1 MTEARMTE
9 ALKVGHRKP
18 RLGSRELYEGS
29 QARPRPEYKDHVW
42 NCAFVDAQTSDGE
55 PFQMF
60 TILDGYTLECL
71 AMVAERRVSLEDIIG
86 RLFDLFVLREVP
98 KHIVLSGDSES
109 VAAAVGDWLSRL
121 PVETIVAEPGSRWE
135 EDHAGSFGRRLRDE
149 LISSENFTTLPE
161 AKTTAGN
168 WRRQYNETR
177 PQHSPLED
185 QPQAPLVSD
194 AASSLDDKSS
204 VLQTMQLT
212 ADPAGLT
219 QPGGKLLVTDQRQ
232 DDWKTKVPK
241 WVVKMTK
248 VAEYVGIALVI
259 VLMTAVVLALL
270 APRYGWRADTVLS
283 GSMEPALPVG
293 CVEVTRPV
301 RLDTIEA
308 GDIITFRSPTNG
320 KLMSHRVVAVE
331 EGDSYQF
338 RTRGDANEDTD
349 PYLIPA
355 QNVVGRVCFKLSH
368 VGYVVEYLKTPIGF
382 ILLGLCGMV
391 LILAE
396 MSTILEVHWKEPAQA
411 DTETR

>member
-1 MTEARMTE
+1 MTE
-9 ALKVGHRKP
+9 ALKVRHRKP

-55 PFQMF
+55 PFRMF

-71 AMVAERRVSLEDIIG
+71 AIVVERRVSLEDIID

-98 KHIVLSGDSES
+98 KYVVVGGGSES
-109 VAAAVGDWLSRL
+109 VTKAVADWLSQL
-121 PVETIVAEPGSRWE
+121 PVETILVEPGNPQQDGCAE
-135 EDHAGSFGRRLRDE
+135 SFKEKLRVE
-149 LISSENFTTLPE
+149 LIESGTFTTLPE
-161 AKTTAGN
+161 ARIQMGN
-168 WRRQYNETR
+168 WRRQYNEQR
-177 PQHSPLED
+177 PQRSPLED
-185 QPQAPLVSD
+185 EPQAPQVTQMSSFIEGEASTTQTLQPTPAAVAPTGQGAQLLESGQHRDGRKTGVHKWLV
-194 AASSLDDKSS
+194 
-204 VLQTMQLT
+204 
-212 ADPAGLT
+212 
-219 QPGGKLLVTDQRQ
+219 
-232 DDWKTKVPK
+232 KV
-241 WVVKMTK
+241 VR

-259 VLMTAVVLALL
+259 VLMGAVVLALL

-338 RTRGDANEDTD
+338 RTKGDANEDVD

-355 QNVVGRVCFKLSH
+355 QNVVGRVWFRLSH

-382 ILLGLCGMV
+382 ILLGLCGIA

-396 MSTILEVHWKEPAQA
+396 VSTMLEVRWKESAQA
-411 DTETR
+411 DTEAK